1 MSEIICKS
9 DFSKLPKDTQP
20 GGIYKLQIKDL
31 SPTQFAVGKAEVEIK
46 AKRMMHKYKHKP
58 QKLHD
63 YLVTRPV
70 PVVLRNKKAYLVD
83 HHHLCHALHLALHDK
98 LGDDVCVLVQVIW
111 NANVVSNDVYFW
123 KTMYERNWVYLYERD
138 GGGPRPPKRLP
149 KQIADLEYDAYRSL
163 AWIVRSKQGYIKNNV
178 PFSEFKWADFF
189 RKRVLIDQDVL
200 AGKSSFDDFAFHVD
214 DEGRLE
220 LTPDGEEVVEDA
232 MALVRTPEARGLP
245 GFIGHQW

>member
-9 DFSKLPKDTQP
+9 DFPKLPKDTQP

-70 PVVLRNKKAYLVD
+70 PVVLRDKKAYLVD
-83 HHHLCHALHLALHDK
+83 HHHLCHALHLALHEK
-98 LGDDVCVLVQVIW
+98 LGKEICVLVEVIW
-111 NANVVSNDVYFW
+111 NASPVLNDVYFW
-123 KTMYERNWVYLYERD
+123 KTMHNRNWVYLYDRD
-138 GGGPRPPKRLP
+138 GGGPQPPKRLP
-149 KQIADLEYDAYRSL
+149 KKIGDLEYDSYRSL
-163 AWIVRSKQGYIKNNV
+163 AWIVRSRQGYIKNNV

-189 RKRVLIDQDVL
+189 RKRILFDQDVL
-200 AGKSSFDDFAFHVD
+200 AGKTSFDDFAFTVD
-214 DEGRLE
+214 DEGRLQ
-220 LTPDGEEVVEDA
+220 LTGDGEDIVEEA
-232 MALVRTPEARGLP
+232 MALVRNPEARGLP